1 MIMFFAFLT
10 VFLVAPDLAHATGLE
25 VAFATWVVGTFGVT
39 ALQAAAIASFVT
51 NLVIGTA
58 LSLVGQLFTKKPKG
72 IKPTGIQTEQTTAG
86 DTTPQK
92 FIVGTYAAEG
102 HAVAPAYSRG
112 NNNSI
117 LTYIIEVSNIPIEG
131 LTGRIIIDGQYT
143 DLTEGSDDASRL
155 DFAGLGF
162 DDAGN
167 PRGWLWFYD
176 GTQTTAQ
183 FKLVESYASHPDRP
197 WTTNHI
203 LEGTA
208 YAVLE
213 FPLNREIYTGL
224 PSVRF
229 EVEGIRLYDPRKD
242 TSVGG
247 SGTHRFATPST
258 WEYSGNPQVI
268 NYNILRGITLPSG
281 DIYGGQVLAE
291 DLPLDNWFAAM
302 NECDVLIG
310 DRKQYVAGFEINTG
324 AMEPVEVIEE
334 MNRSS
339 FAQISEFGG
348 VFRVRVGAPA
358 SPVMS
363 LTDDDFMIT
372 EPASYDPFPGL
383 QNTFNAITGTYVEP
397 ADVWEGRSADAILN
411 STWETDDGGRRLTVD
426 VGLPAVS
433 SKSQAQQLLTAYIK
447 DQRRFRVHR
456 MVLPPSFALLEPLD
470 TISWTSTANGYTS
483 KVFEITA
490 VEDRPNTL
498 NQFVT
503 VREREAADVAWDSDN
518 EASVPTVVSWA
529 NLTPPGSIAP
539 TLTATPIIIQDNA
552 GNPRQ
557 AAIKLNWPDNEAP
570 GVELLEWESRVIL
583 IDPVQRNGF
592 ATASDGQT
600 VITGGIVPNTNY
612 EVRARYVTPNWAW
625 SPWISVTTNETF
637 ISAID
642 MVADIRAEIG
652 AARVDVVG
660 ALPTSGYAA
669 GDFVYLTT
677 DSKLY
682 EFDGTDWTAV
692 AADTII
698 APGSV
703 TVEKIA
709 AGSITTPKLQ
719 ANAVTVEKIAAGSI
733 TTPKLQANAV
743 TGTKIA
749 DGSITT
755 PKIQANSITANEI
768 SAGAV
773 TATKITAGAITA
785 DKIATNAI
793 VATKIQA
800 GAITSEKID
809 ANAITSV
816 KIATNAITAVKITA
830 GAITADKIA
839 TNAIVAT
846 KIDAQAITTEKIATN
861 AITSVKITAGA
872 ITATQL
878 DTNSVTSAKIATNA
892 IIAGKISAGAVSAD
906 KIAVDTI
913 AAINA
918 NLGSITAGSINTQSG
933 GTGIRVNSPPFN
945 NAFYSFQRSTSAYSL
960 YAVNSTTGGGAGF
973 IRSAG
978 GFTLQVLNT
987 RNGSG
992 SFGPYVAMDVQNTAS
1007 GGGNASIG
1015 VSSAGGGYGVHA
1027 TSGGF
1032 YATGGGYNPFTGCHD
1047 GMVHKTAQY
1056 DLGDIMVDHEIISR
1070 GLMDVFTELKPSSSL
1085 NQKSAVGIVSRT
1097 FDKWH
1102 LPAAFINQEAT
1113 DAEKSRLQALE
1124 DNDSSSDTEIGRSDK
1139 PGTPVVITKFDT
1151 ESFSETYNLIHINS
1165 VGEGSVNV
1173 CGRGGDLDIGDLI
1186 TTSSLPG
1193 KGQRQADDIVRNY
1206 TVAKA
1211 REATTFADP
1220 DEVKMVPCIYLC
1232 G

>member
-1 MIMFFAFLT
+1 MNLFFALLVGFL
-10 VFLVAPDLAHATGLE
+10 LAPVAAHADPFSSAIFTLLAGAG
-25 VAFATWVVGTFGVT
+25 VAVGTAT
-39 ALQAAAIASFVT
+39 AIATFVAK
-51 NLVIGTA
+51 VVFGA
-58 LSLVGQLFTKKPKG
+58 VLSLAGQLFAKKPGG
-72 IKPTGIQTEQTTAG
+72 IKPQGIQTEQTTTG
-86 DTTPQK
+86 DVTPQK
-92 FIVGTYAAEG
+92 FIVGRYACEG
-102 HAVAPAYSRG
+102 HAVAPAYSRDTD
-112 NNNSI
+112 NRI
-117 LTYIIEVSNIPIEG
+117 LTYILEISNIPIKG
-131 LTGRIIIDGQYT
+131 LTGRVIIDGQYT
-143 DLTEGSDDASRL
+143 DLSVGANDATRL
-155 DFAGLGF
+155 DFETLGF
-162 DDAGN
+162 DENGN
-167 PRGWLWFYD
+167 PRGWLWFFD
-176 GTQTTAQ
+176 GTQTTAHATT
-183 FKLVESYASHPDRP
+183 VANYSAHPDRP

-203 LEGTA
+203 LAGSA
-208 YAVLE
+208 YAILE
-213 FPLNREIYTGL
+213 FPLNREVYSGL

-229 EVEGIRLYDPRKD
+229 EVDGIKLYDPRKD
-242 TSVGG
+242 TTVGG
-247 SGTHRFATPST
+247 SGAHRWATPST
-258 WEYSGNPQVI
+258 WEFSQNPQVI
-268 NYNILRGITLPSG
+268 NYNILRGITLPTG
-281 DIYGGQVLAE
+281 DIYGGQVDAA

-310 DRKQYVAGFEINTG
+310 DRPQYQAGFEINVG
-324 AMEPVEVIEE
+324 DMSPFEVIEE

-339 FAQISEFGG
+339 FSQISEFGG

-719 ANAVTVEKIAAGSI
+719 ANAVT
-733 TTPKLQANAV
+733 
-743 TGTKIA
+743 GTKIA

-906 KIAVDTI
+906 KIAVNTI